1 MFIVVG
7 EFLISCLI
15 VMGSILL
22 RKSHPKIAEGMFLT
36 YVAFMLLNYFA
47 VRWQHEWLKRKV
59 MKFKKMRK
67 KVSNFDFG
75 LPNPPGISSSS
86 ASSQVTTPKKTK

>member
-7 EFLISCLI
+7 EVLLCCLI
-15 VMGSILL
+15 VVGSILL
-22 RKSHPKIAEGMFLT
+22 RKSHAKIAEGMFLAYT
-36 YVAFMLLNYFA
+36 AFVLFNYFS
-47 VRWQHEWLKRKV
+47 VRWQHERLKRKV

-75 LPNPPGISSSS
+75 LPSPLGTST
-86 ASSQVTTPKKTK
+86 SQDTTPKKKSK

>member
-7 EFLISCLI
+7 EFLLGCLI
-15 VMGSILL
+15 VVGSVLL
-22 RKSHPKIAEGMFLT
+22 WKSYPKLSEGIFLT
-36 YVAFMLLNYFA
+36 YMSFVLLNYFI
-47 VRWQHEWLKRKV
+47 VRWRHEWLKRKV

-75 LPNPPGISSSS
+75 LPNPPGISPSQSST
-86 ASSQVTTPKKTK
+86 TTPKKSK

>member
-1 MFIVVG
+1 MFFVVG
-7 EFLISCLI
+7 EFFLCCLI
-15 VMGSILL
+15 VMASILL
-22 RKSHPKIAEGMFLT
+22 RKSQPKLADGVFLT

-75 LPNPPGISSSS
+75 LPNPMGMSSSS
-86 ASSQVTTPKKTK
+86 SQDTTPKKPK